1 MNLKLRSNASSGA
14 PTLFSSTVNNMV
26 DLLAVSPQQ
35 TQVKES
41 NVALIDGQ
49 TSSINI
55 GEGCII
61 QKSVIG
67 RNCTIGD
74 KTKISNSII
83 LGNCTI
89 GSECIIQNAIILS
102 RCVIGDKSN
111 VSNLEL
117 PHGTEMSGS
126 ATQLD

>member
-1 MNLKLRSNASSGA
+1 
-14 PTLFSSTVNNMV
+14 
-26 DLLAVSPQQ
+26 
-35 TQVKES
+35 
-41 NVALIDGQ
+41 VALIDGAID
-49 TSSINI
+49 SISI

-67 RNCTIGD
+67 RNCKIGA

-83 LGNCTI
+83 LGNCII
-89 GSECIIQNAIILS
+89 GAECIIQNAIILS
-102 RCVIGDKSN
+102 RCNIGDKSN

-126 ATQLD
+126 ATQID